1 MNIPRHAS
9 AERRATL
16 SFLVLAVL
24 VLAVF
29 VGSALAASTNLVKN
43 GSFEKDSDHD
53 GIPNSWTGSSLTLA
67 DKRVCNQ
74 SKAGAC
80 SFRFV
85 GASDHKSLGQ
95 VISVGGLAGADFN
108 FSFWAKGKNLNY
120 ADTARVYLEIHHV
133 DGTSDYYTYNT
144 AGATTPWTLYQQ
156 LGVEATKDFDY
167 IRIDLIYLHTAP
179 DTGKVWFDKVK
190 LVPVP

>member
-53 GIPNSWTGSSLTLA
+53 GIPNS
-67 DKRVCNQ
+67 
-74 SKAGAC
+74 
-80 SFRFV
+80 
-85 GASDHKSLGQ
+85 
-95 VISVGGLAGADFN
+95 
-108 FSFWAKGKNLNY
+108 
-120 ADTARVYLEIHHV
+120 
-133 DGTSDYYTYNT
+133 
-144 AGATTPWTLYQQ
+144 
-156 LGVEATKDFDY
+156 
-167 IRIDLIYLHTAP
+167 
-179 DTGKVWFDKVK
+179 
-190 LVPVP
+190 